1 MGVSIFARAATL
13 LTLSAALVGCS
24 AGSSPDDQATGE
36 PSAPSATAS
45 PSPSS
50 AAPGA
55 FYVALGDSFTA
66 GPGLPQPQPDAGYC
80 QRSGLNW
87 PSLLAAQ
94 LKAETFADL
103 SCSGA
108 TTADQATTAA
118 TNARLGAGTQLVTI
132 SVGGN
137 DGALFTSLI
146 SACSN
151 ATGSCDRYVRN
162 EAPAILERTAASVT
176 ELVENVRKKAPTSR
190 IVVVGYLPI
199 MPTSATD
206 TCSGAGIPASEVE
219 SVVVAEGLLETTL
232 EQASEDAGVEFVSL
246 RALAEGHDACSGDQ
260 AWTNGSVPAAND
272 GIFFHPRRAGMKAV
286 AGELADVLAEPSQ
299 S

>member
-1 MGVSIFARAATL
+1 MGVSIFARAAAL
-13 LTLSAALVGCS
+13 LAASAVLAGCTGGS
-24 AGSSPDDQATGE
+24 GSDDRAGGE
-36 PSAPSATAS
+36 PGTPTPTAS
-45 PSPSS
+45 ASP
-50 AAPGA
+50 APDAPGA
-55 FYVALGDSFTA
+55 YYVALGDSFTA

-87 PSLLAAQ
+87 PSLLAAH

-118 TNARLGAGTQLVTI
+118 TNPRLGTGTQLVTI

-162 EAPAILERTAASVT
+162 EAPAILERTAASVSG
-176 ELVENVRKKAPTSR
+176 LVEDVRKKAPTSR
-190 IVVVGYLPI
+190 ILMVGYLPI

-219 SVVVAEGLLETTL
+219 SVVMAEGLLETTL
-232 EQASEDAGVEFVSL
+232 EKAAGEAGVEFVSL
-246 RALAEGHDACSGDQ
+246 RAMAEGHDACSGDR
-260 AWTNGSVPAAND
+260 AWVNGSVPASND

-286 AGELADVLAEPSQ
+286 AGELADALENSQ